1 MRTVYV
7 VLGAIVFLLS
17 IRLLSSNGG
26 ISDYLSL
33 QKKLDDL
40 EVKVQQ
46 LESRNSELKKDV
58 YVLQSNNKSIETIA
72 RQKLGM
78 IGKDEAFVKVIELQP
93 EAKPSDLKVPAK
105 KSDLNSMK
113 MTNSSNV
120 AKSTPSH

>member
-1 MRTVYV
+1 LRTVYV

-78 IGKDEAFVKVIELQP
+78 IGKDEAFVKVIELKP
-93 EAKPSDLKVPAK
+93 EANSSDLKVPAT
-105 KSDLNSMK
+105 KSDLNRMK

-120 AKSTPSH
+120 VKSTLSH

>member
-93 EAKPSDLKVPAK
+93 EAKSSDP
-105 KSDLNSMK
+105 KSSDSNSMK
-113 MTNSSNV
+113 IKNSSNV
-120 AKSTPSH
+120 AKATPSH

>member
-1 MRTVYV
+1 MKTVYV
-7 VLGAIVFLLS
+7 VLGAIIFLLS
-17 IRLLSSNGG
+17 IRLLSSDGG

-46 LESRNSELKKDV
+46 LESRNSDLKKQV
-58 YVLQSNNKSIETIA
+58 YVLQSNENAVETIA

-93 EAKPSDLKVPAK
+93 EAKKTQPITTPPESTQ
-105 KSDLNSMK
+105 NSK
-113 MTNSSNV
+113 
-120 AKSTPSH
+120 